1 MLGVVWA
8 QRSTERL
15 WTLQNRTIMLLI
27 ETEITSWC
35 INIGEGART
44 PLKMSM
50 HMITMLSLV
59 LIINDYSFYT

>member
-44 PLKMSM
+44 PFETVNA
-50 HMITMLSLV
+50 HDNYV
-59 LIINDYSFYT
+59 IIGFNN